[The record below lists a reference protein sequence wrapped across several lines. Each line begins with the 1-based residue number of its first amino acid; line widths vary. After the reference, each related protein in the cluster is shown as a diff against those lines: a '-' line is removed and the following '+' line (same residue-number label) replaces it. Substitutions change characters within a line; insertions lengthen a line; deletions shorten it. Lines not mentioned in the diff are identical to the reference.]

1 MTNTLNK
8 FMNLSN
14 EVDSIL
20 ANVEEKIQKFEEEN
34 NVDLNSEDLS
44 YKLTEITEHLNVQSV
59 YRFSFLTLVILL
71 KRYLLI

>member
-20 ANVEEKIQKFEEEN
+20 SKVEEKIQKFEEEN
-34 NVDLNSEDLS
+34 NVDLNTEDLS
-44 YKLTEITEHLNVQSV
+44 YKLKEVTEHLNDNYNDQ
-59 YRFSFLTLVILL
+59 
-71 KRYLLI
+71 

>member
-20 ANVEEKIQKFEEEN
+20 ANVEEKIQKFENDN
-34 NVDLNSEDLS
+34 NIDLNSSDLS
-44 YKLTEITEHLNVQSV
+44 YKLKEITEHINDNYNDQ
-59 YRFSFLTLVILL
+59 
-71 KRYLLI
+71 

>member
-20 ANVEEKIQKFEEEN
+20 ANVEEKIQKFEEDN

-44 YKLTEITEHLNVQSV
+44 YKLKEITEHLNDNYNDLNDQ
-59 YRFSFLTLVILL
+59 
-71 KRYLLI
+71 

>member
-14 EVDSIL
+14 EVDSLL
-20 ANVEEKIQKFEEEN
+20 AIVEEKIQKFEEQN

-44 YKLTEITEHLNVQSV
+44 YKLTEITEHLNDNYNDS
-59 YRFSFLTLVILL
+59 
-71 KRYLLI
+71 

>member
-34 NVDLNSEDLS
+34 NVDLNTEDLS
-44 YKLTEITEHLNVQSV
+44 YKLKEVTEHLNDNYNDQ
-59 YRFSFLTLVILL
+59 
-71 KRYLLI
+71 

>member
-1 MTNTLNK
+1 MKTMINLITKEIYMTNDTMNK

-34 NVDLNSEDLS
+34 NVDLNSSDLS
-44 YKLTEITEHLNVQSV
+44 YKLKEVTEHINDNYNDQ
-59 YRFSFLTLVILL
+59 
-71 KRYLLI
+71 

>member
-20 ANVEEKIQKFEEEN
+20 SKVEEKIQKFEEEN
-34 NVDLNSEDLS
+34 NVDLNTEDLS
-44 YKLTEITEHLNVQSV
+44 YKLKEITEHLNDNYNDQ
-59 YRFSFLTLVILL
+59 
-71 KRYLLI
+71 

>member
-20 ANVEEKIQKFEEEN
+20 ANVEEKIQKFEEDN
-34 NVDLNSEDLS
+34 NVDLNSSDLS
-44 YKLTEITEHLNVQSV
+44 YKLTEITEHLNDNYNDQ
-59 YRFSFLTLVILL
+59 
-71 KRYLLI
+71 

>member
-14 EVDSIL
+14 EIDSIL
-20 ANVEEKIQKFEEEN
+20 ANVEEKIQKFEEEY

-44 YKLTEITEHLNVQSV
+44 YKLTEITEHLNDNYNDQ
-59 YRFSFLTLVILL
+59 
-71 KRYLLI
+71 

>member
-44 YKLTEITEHLNVQSV
+44 YKLKEITEHLNDNYNDQN
-59 YRFSFLTLVILL
+59 
-71 KRYLLI
+71 

>member
-8 FMNLSN
+8 FCELSN
-14 EVDSIL
+14 EIDSIL

-44 YKLTEITEHLNVQSV
+44 YKLTEITDHLTDNYNDQ
-59 YRFSFLTLVILL
+59 
-71 KRYLLI
+71 